1 LKKLMARGCKAD
13 LQNKNPVLKRLET
26 AVQRVIAWS
35 GELAGV
41 TAVTAS
47 TPPARNRR
55 TVMPI
60 T

>member
-1 LKKLMARGCKAD
+1 MARGCKAD